1 MVDAGV
7 IAAPD
12 LDLFKMSD
20 SPEES
25 FEFLKDG
32 LTKYHLGQ
40 QQTKRAGGAEPAVPE
55 IARTR
60 P

>member
-1 MVDAGV
+1 MC
-7 IAAPD
+7 
-12 LDLFKMSD
+12 D

-25 FEFLKDG
+25 FNFLKDG
-32 LTKYHLGQ
+32 LTKYHLAQ
-40 QQTKRAGGAEPAVPE
+40 QQPKRTGEPAVPE

>member
-7 IAAPD
+7 ISASD

-25 FEFLKDG
+25 FEFLKEG
-32 LTKYHLGQ
+32 LTRYHLAPQ
-40 QQTKRAGGAEPAVPE
+40 QAKRSPEPAVPE

>member
-1 MVDAGV
+1 M
-7 IAAPD
+7 
-12 LDLFKMSD
+12 DLFKMSD

-25 FEFLKDG
+25 FEFLKSG
-32 LTKYHLGQ
+32 LTKYHLAPQ
-40 QQTKRAGGAEPAVPE
+40 QAKRSGEPAVPE